1 MKMLDRERRKK
12 KKELESGQKTDKSIS
27 SSNGTSKTSWV
38 NPETDTNIKN
48 EKSNKI
54 QTEIR
59 TDEFVVRLL
68 LFNFLSFNYF
78 HCQKKKNIQT
88 KQNQDC
94 AKLICAI
101 NKRSISFYNNIKN
114 PNYSLC
120 VCVFTCV
127 CVFFCTLCDK
137 IGT

>member
-12 KKELESGQKTDKSIS
+12 KKELESGQKTDKSN
-27 SSNGTSKTSWV
+27 SNGTSKTSWV

-68 LFNFLSFNYF
+68 LFNFLSFNYS
-78 HCQKKKNIQT
+78 HSQNKT
-88 KQNQDC
+88 KNQDC
-94 AKLICAI
+94 AKLFCAI
-101 NKRSISFYNNIKN
+101 NVQSISFYVNI
-114 PNYSLC
+114 
-120 VCVFTCV
+120 
-127 CVFFCTLCDK
+127 
-137 IGT
+137 

>member
-38 NPETDTNIKN
+38 NPETDTIIKN

-78 HCQKKKNIQT
+78 HCQKKKIYTNKT
-88 KQNQDC
+88 KSRLCKTNLRNQ
-94 AKLICAI
+94 
-101 NKRSISFYNNIKN
+101 
-114 PNYSLC
+114 
-120 VCVFTCV
+120 
-127 CVFFCTLCDK
+127 
-137 IGT
+137 